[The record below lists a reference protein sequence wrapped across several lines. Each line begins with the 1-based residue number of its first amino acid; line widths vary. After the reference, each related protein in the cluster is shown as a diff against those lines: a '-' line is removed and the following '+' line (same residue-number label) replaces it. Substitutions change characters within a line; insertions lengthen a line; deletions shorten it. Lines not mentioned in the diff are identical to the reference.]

1 MKEMYTMNPIL
12 TGAKQLLQ
20 NDEVIISTSKCSLTG
35 YMITQNVPYPG
46 MSLATNRRFLFFSQY
61 KNPSICRLHMIH
73 LHI

>member
-46 MSLATNRRFLFFSQY
+46 MLLATLIEGFSFLANIKSHQY
-61 KNPSICRLHMIH
+61 VVSI
-73 LHI
+73 